1 MDSNMFILLLV
12 IENLVYS
19 ILFYLL
25 LRKYIGVG
33 SVMVVPIYSVIL
45 SFTRLSPIF
54 IDSGFGHY
62 IVFLLSLFNY
72 LLLCIIRFRENV
84 IIYGLLYYFHYFF
97 LGIAPYIF
105 LNCPILST
113 LCMYT
118 RLSNPLSLLLV
129 FITGFIIMVF
139 LNSITTMLEDHVYR
153 FHMFIMTLY
162 LSSIYASLLET
173 LVTDIALPFIILSIS
188 AISYYVGLKS
198 GEYLYLGLDVDKIF
212 DKYVSINA
220 VLLFMF
226 ISFLSVYAMLW

>member
-1 MDSNMFILLLV
+1 MDSNMFILLLF
-12 IENLVYS
+12 IENLVYTT
-19 ILFYLL
+19 LFYLL
-25 LRKYIGVG
+25 LRRYIGIG
-33 SVMVVPIYSVIL
+33 SVVLTPIYSIIL
-45 SFTRLSPIF
+45 SFTRLSPIY
-54 IDSGFGHY
+54 IDTSLGYY

-72 LLLCIIRFRENV
+72 LLICIIRFRENV
-84 IIYGLLYYFHYFF
+84 IVYGLLYYFHYFF
-97 LGIAPYIF
+97 LGMAPYVF
-105 LNCPILST
+105 LNCSVLST

-139 LNSITTMLEDHVYR
+139 LNSITTMLKDYVYR

-173 LVTDIALPFIILSIS
+173 LVTNIALPFVILSIS

-212 DKYVSINA
+212 DKYVSINT

-226 ISFLSVYAMLW
+226 ISFLSIYTMLW